1 MRETNKKINSDI
13 IFQIAIALLPFENFF
28 FAPSSGWAT
37 ITPII
42 MAIYLLFN
50 FKLLIKELE
59 KFINVIIF
67 FLVGMLLCVIN
78 YIFIGV
84 EITNIV
90 NALIT
95 LGLGF
100 VSLFSFD
107 IYYNKNKDIKNIIKI
122 LIISYSI
129 SISIGII
136 QFTAIKYNIDLL
148 YKLFELIFKRNYL
161 IYDRVQ
167 YFFTEPSFIGM
178 HIFGVLL
185 PVYYIS
191 KNKKIILLIFAFCI
205 SAFIFSSG
213 VRILLDI
220 CVVGIVI
227 LFDYLIRNK
236 KYKYIIIMPIVA
248 IISTV
253 LLYNSNYR
261 IRQIVDKG
269 IYADGS
275 LASRYF
281 RIQSSVYGY
290 MKSPANL
297 LFGYGL
303 GNSFIPLRDGYDEA
317 IVSYKSDY
325 KDEVQK
331 LGNPNLVEDSVT
343 YCLYIRFISEFGLIL
358 FLIALG
364 YILKITK
371 DSKFKYK
378 YSYLLITLY
387 LYLQFESYA
396 FYSIWI
402 FILIML
408 YTKQEKNIDIVQ
420 QEEVGNLND

>member
-1 MRETNKKINSDI
+1 MEKTSEKINSDI

-28 FAPSSGWAT
+28 FAPSFGWAT

-42 MAIYLLFN
+42 FAIYLLFN
-50 FKLLIKELE
+50 FKLLIKEFI
-59 KFINVIIF
+59 KFKNVVIF
-67 FLVGMLLCVIN
+67 FIIGMILSVIN
-78 YIFIGV
+78 YIFVGV
-84 EITNIV
+84 HVTNVI
-90 NALIT
+90 NAIIT

-122 LIISYSI
+122 LIISYI
-129 SISIGII
+129 IPILIGIV
-136 QFTAIKYNIDLL
+136 QFIAINYDIKPIYD
-148 YKLFELIFKRNYL
+148 FFDFIFKRNYL
-161 IYDRVQ
+161 VYDRVQ

-178 HIFGVLL
+178 HIFGILL
-185 PVYYIS
+185 PIYLIS
-191 KNKKIILLIFAFCI
+191 KNKKILYLIIAFCI
-205 SAFIFSSG
+205 SAFIFGSG

-220 CVVGIVI
+220 CVVGII
-227 LFDYLIRNK
+227 LLFGYLVRNK
-236 KYKYIIIMPIVA
+236 KYKYILIIPIVGIGA
-248 IISTV
+248 ISV
-253 LLYNSNYR
+253 LYNSNYR
-261 IRQIVDKG
+261 VRKIVDKG

-290 MKSPANL
+290 MKKPANL
-297 LFGYGL
+297 ILGYGL
-303 GNSFIPLRDGYDEA
+303 GNSFIPLSDGYDDA

-325 KDEVQK
+325 KDEVKK
-331 LGNPNLVEDSVT
+331 LSNPNLVEDSVS

-358 FLIALG
+358 FVIACG

-371 DSKFKYK
+371 DSTFKYK

-396 FYSIWI
+396 FYAMWI
-402 FILIML
+402 FILVML
-408 YTKQEKNIDIVQ
+408 YTKKEKNIETVQ
-420 QEEVGNLND
+420 QEEVKILND